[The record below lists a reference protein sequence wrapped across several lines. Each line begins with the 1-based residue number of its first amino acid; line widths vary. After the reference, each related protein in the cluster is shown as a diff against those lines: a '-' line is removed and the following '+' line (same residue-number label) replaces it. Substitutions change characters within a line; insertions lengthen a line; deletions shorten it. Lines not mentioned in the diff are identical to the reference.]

1 MEKTA
6 IIKGMSCSHCAARV
20 EKALNKIDGVEA
32 IVDLESRT
40 ARINLTKE
48 VTDDVIKNAVDDVG
62 YEVTQITAFS
72 EK

>member
-32 IVDLESRT
+32 KVDLESRT
-40 ARINLTKE
+40 AKLHISKE
-48 VTDDVIKNAVDDVG
+48 VTDDVIKNAIDDVG
-62 YEVTQITAFS
+62 YEVTEISGFS

>member
-6 IIKGMSCSHCAARV
+6 IIRGMSCSHCAA
-20 EKALNKIDGVEA
+20 
-32 IVDLESRT
+32 
-40 ARINLTKE
+40 
-48 VTDDVIKNAVDDVG
+48 DDVIKNAVDDVG

>member
-6 IIKGMSCSHCAARV
+6 IIRGMSCSHCAARV
-20 EKALNKIDGVEA
+20 SKALNKIDGVEA
-32 IVDLESRT
+32 KVDLESRT
-40 ARINLTKE
+40 AKLHISKE

>member
-6 IIKGMSCSHCAARV
+6 IIRGMSCSHCAARV

-32 IVDLESRT
+32 KVDLESRT
-40 ARINLTKE
+40 AKLHISKE

>member
-6 IIKGMSCSHCAARV
+6 MIKGMSCSHCAARV
-20 EKALNKIDGVEA
+20 SKALNKIDGVEA

>member
-32 IVDLESRT
+32 KVDLENRS
-40 ARINLTKE
+40 AKLILTKE
-48 VTDDVIKNAVDDVG
+48 VSDKKIKEAVEAID
-62 YEVTQITAFS
+62 YEVTDILD
-72 EK
+72 

>member
-6 IIKGMSCSHCAARV
+6 IIRGMSCSHCAARV
-20 EKALNKIDGVEA
+20 SKALNKIDGVEA
-32 IVDLESRT
+32 KVDLESRT
-40 ARINLTKE
+40 AKLHISKE

-72 EK
+72 KK

>member
-32 IVDLESRT
+32 KVDLESRT
-40 ARINLTKE
+40 AKLSLSQKVSDDQIKE
-48 VTDDVIKNAVDDVG
+48 AVDNAGYTVTDIIGVP
-62 YEVTQITAFS
+62 ES
-72 EK
+72 

>member
-6 IIKGMSCSHCAARV
+6 MIKGMSCSHCAARV

-32 IVDLESRT
+32 KVDLESRT
-40 ARINLTKE
+40 AKLHISKE
-48 VTDDVIKNAVDDVG
+48 VTDDVIKNAIDDVG

>member
-32 IVDLESRT
+32 KVDLENRS
-40 ARINLTKE
+40 AKLILTKE
-48 VTDDVIKNAVDDVG
+48 VSDKTIKEAVEAID
-62 YEVTQITAFS
+62 YEVTDILD
-72 EK
+72 